1 MPAESPGSRDLRGLA
16 MMDRFDLMGSFNFDA
31 ARSNS
36 VDLYRIARLALLKI
50 RRSRYFAQT
59 DASAR
64 EVEEAFENAMAGL
77 RSPFGTNS
85 RYAH

>member
-1 MPAESPGSRDLRGLA
+1 MGG
-16 MMDRFDLMGSFNFDA
+16 FDFDA

-36 VDLYRIARLALLKI
+36 VDLYRIARLALLKTRAEQI
-50 RRSRYFAQT
+50 FAQT

-64 EVEEAFENAMAGL
+64 EVEEALENAMAGL
-77 RSPFGTNS
+77 RSPLGTKS

>member
-1 MPAESPGSRDLRGLA
+1 MPAGSPGSRDFQGLA
-16 MMDRFDLMGSFNFDA
+16 MTEWFDLMGGFDFDA

-36 VDLYRIARLALLKI
+36 VDLYRIARLALLKTRAEQI
-50 RRSRYFAQT
+50 FAQT

-64 EVEEAFENAMAGL
+64 EVEEALENAMAGL
-77 RSPFGTNS
+77 RSPFGTKS